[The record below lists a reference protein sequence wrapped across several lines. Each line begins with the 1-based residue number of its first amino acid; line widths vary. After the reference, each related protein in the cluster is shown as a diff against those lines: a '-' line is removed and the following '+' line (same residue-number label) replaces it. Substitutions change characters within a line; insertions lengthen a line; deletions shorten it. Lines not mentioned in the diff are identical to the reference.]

1 MTQEQTMS
9 TGASLRAASEANTS
23 LTRALLACGAVAGPL
38 FVIVGL
44 TQAFTIPGFDLR
56 RHYLSQLS
64 SGDLGWIQ
72 IANFV
77 IAGLLTIGFAVR
89 AWGELRGSR
98 MGTLGP
104 LLIGAFGVGLVAAG
118 VFVAD
123 PALGFPPGT
132 PDGIPKQISWHSALH
147 GVATIVS
154 FLFLVAGCLVFAFRF
169 SGNRQWGWAG
179 YSLATGLVSFALPW
193 VPNPWGGVFLFT
205 AAAVGWAWLL
215 ALAVRLMRRDR
226 D

>member
-9 TGASLRAASEANTS
+9 TGGSLRAASESKS

-38 FVIVGL
+38 FVVVGL
-44 TQAFTIPGFDLR
+44 IQAFTIPGFDLR
-56 RHYLSQLS
+56 HHFLSLLS

-77 IAGLLTIGFAVR
+77 IAGLLTIAFAVG
-89 AWGELRGSR
+89 AWRELRGSR

-104 LLIGAFGVGLVAAG
+104 LLIGGFGLGLVAAG
-118 VFVAD
+118 VFVPD

-147 GVATIVS
+147 GVAAIVS
-154 FLFLVAGCLVFAFRF
+154 FLFLVAGCFVFAFRF
-169 SGNRQWGWAG
+169 AGDRQWGWAA
-179 YSLATGLVSFALPW
+179 YSVATGLVSFTLPL

-205 AAAVGWAWLL
+205 AAAVGWVWVL
-215 ALAVRLMRRDR
+215 ALTVRLTKPDR